1 MYVLNEPGSRS
12 VAGLFSPCLWASP
25 GKLNVGRGLVY
36 SDNMTIKEKVIQAVQ
51 NLPDD
56 ASIEDAMARLL
67 LLAKVERGLREAD
80 AGQLIDH
87 GAVKERMAKWLR

>member
-1 MYVLNEPGSRS
+1 MNPG
-12 VAGLFSPCLWASP
+12 P
-25 GKLNVGRGLVY
+25 GFGYIGV
-36 SDNMTIKEKVIQAVQ
+36 MTVKEKVIQAVQ
-51 NLPDD
+51 DLPDD

-87 GAVKERMAKWLR
+87 REVKERMAK